1 MASRSGSGRPV
12 RLLGSR
18 REKSSVTASAGMIF
32 SPAGFFQQGPA
43 ALGRGGEGSR
53 SRGPGVVEVQT
64 AVPHLAQGPGQR
76 PENGLRRAGL
86 ASGVIEFGAQVPIG
100 VVPLLLC
107 LPKIIYR
114 SGIAAGKIDFLK
126 AQEIE
131 PQIPTGRY
139 SSRKTPA
146 SSRTRSPS
154 AVWRRSRPA
163 ATRRPCGAAAARG
176 ETRRSGRK

>member
-1 MASRSGSGRPV
+1 M
-12 RLLGSR
+12 
-18 REKSSVTASAGMIF
+18 
-32 SPAGFFQQGPA
+32 
-43 ALGRGGEGSR
+43 
-53 SRGPGVVEVQT
+53 EVQT

-131 PQIPTGRY
+131 PQIPHREIFL
-139 SSRKTPA
+139 PEDA
-146 SSRTRSPS
+146 CQLQDAQPF
-154 AVWRRSRPA
+154 RRLERAGQPPRVAHA
-163 ATRRPCGAAAARG
+163 AQQQLGAKRGGAAEIAL
-176 ETRRSGRK
+176 